1 MDFHHVLKSRRS
13 IRKYKSTPVE
23 PDKLDR
29 ILEAVRIA
37 PSAANRQP
45 WHFIVITDEAVR
57 RSLVKAYPRDWFAAT
72 PIVICACAE
81 PGKAWARMDKKN
93 YADVDVAI
101 AFEHLVLAAAAEGLA
116 TCWIGAFDP
125 AELRKVLGLPD
136 GIEPLAITPVGYS
149 DETPRAF
156 ARKPLS
162 EIVHREHW

>member
-1 MDFHHVLKSRRS
+1 MDFYQVLTSRRS

-57 RSLVKAYPRDWFAAT
+57 RSLAKAYPRDWFAAA
-72 PIVICACAE
+72 PVVICACAE
-81 PGKAWARMDKKN
+81 PAEAWVRTDKKN
-93 YADVDVAI
+93 YADVDVTI

-116 TCWIGAFDP
+116 TCWIAAFNP
-125 AELRKVLGLPD
+125 AELRTALGLPA
-136 GIEPLAITPVGYS
+136 GIEPLAITPVGYA
-149 DETPRAF
+149 DEKPRAF
-156 ARKPLS
+156 VRKPLS
-162 EIVHREHW
+162 EIVHRERW